1 MEDDEELVLSKPV
14 KGNAWY
20 IVSGLMELFAAIFHA
35 FFDFFDTLSS
45 IAAHRYVWEKEQ
57 RKFFEEA
64 SKDIE
69 AITNATAL
77 TTGTGLGSWPDESKD

>member
-1 MEDDEELVLSKPV
+1 MEDDELASVKPV

-20 IVSGLMELFAAIFHA
+20 IVSGFMELVAAIFHA
-35 FFDFFDTLSS
+35 FYNFFDTLSS

-69 AITNATAL
+69 AIVNATS
-77 TTGTGLGSWPDESKD
+77 TESSRDFGSRAPE

>member
-1 MEDDEELVLSKPV
+1 MEDEEFVSAKPV

-20 IVSGLMELFAAIFHA
+20 IVSGLMELAAGIFHA
-35 FFDFFDTLSS
+35 FYNFFDTLSS

-69 AITNATAL
+69 AITSATS
-77 TTGTGLGSWPDESKD
+77 TESGGSVGSRSAE

>member
-1 MEDDEELVLSKPV
+1 MEDEEFVSAKPV

-20 IVSGLMELFAAIFHA
+20 IVSGLMELTAGIFHA
-35 FFDFFDTLSS
+35 FYNFFDTLSS

-69 AITNATAL
+69 AIVNATS
-77 TTGTGLGSWPDESKD
+77 TESGRSIGSGGAE

>member
-1 MEDDEELVLSKPV
+1 MEDEEFVSAKPV
-14 KGNAWY
+14 KGNVWY
-20 IVSGLMELFAAIFHA
+20 IVSGLMELVAGIFHA
-35 FFDFFDTLSS
+35 FYDFFDTMSS

-69 AITNATAL
+69 AIVNATS
-77 TTGTGLGSWPDESKD
+77 TESCRGVGSGTAE

>member
-1 MEDDEELVLSKPV
+1 MEDEDFVPAKPV
-14 KGNAWY
+14 KGNAWF
-20 IVSGLMELFAAIFHA
+20 IVSGVLELFSAVFHA
-35 FFDFFDTLSS
+35 LYNFFDTMSS

-69 AITNATAL
+69 AIVNASSTESGWDI
-77 TTGTGLGSWPDESKD
+77 GTRGAE

>member
-1 MEDDEELVLSKPV
+1 MEDEDFEPSKPV

-20 IVSGLMELFAAIFHA
+20 IVSSVMELVAGIFHA
-35 FFDFFDTLSS
+35 FFEFFDTLSS
-45 IAAHRYVWEKEQ
+45 IAAHRYVWQKEQ

-69 AITNATAL
+69 AITSAATPA
-77 TTGTGLGSWPDESKD
+77 TIRRFGTRGAE

>member
-1 MEDDEELVLSKPV
+1 MEDEDFVPTKPV
-14 KGNAWY
+14 KGNAWF
-20 IVSGLMELFAAIFHA
+20 ILSGLMELVAAVFHA
-35 FFDFFDTLSS
+35 FFDFFDTMSS

-69 AITNATAL
+69 AIVNATS
-77 TTGTGLGSWPDESKD
+77 TEPSRGEWSRTSFEED

>member
-1 MEDDEELVLSKPV
+1 VEDEGFVPSKPV

-20 IVSGLMELFAAIFHA
+20 IVSGLMELVAAIFHA
-35 FFDFFDTLSS
+35 FFEFFDTLSS

-69 AITNATAL
+69 AIVNATS
-77 TTGTGLGSWPDESKD
+77 TEPSWGERTRGSE